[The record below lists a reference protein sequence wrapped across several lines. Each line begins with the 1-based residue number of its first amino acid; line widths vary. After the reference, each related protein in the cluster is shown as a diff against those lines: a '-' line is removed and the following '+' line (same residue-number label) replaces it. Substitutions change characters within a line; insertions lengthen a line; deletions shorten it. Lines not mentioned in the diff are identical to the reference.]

1 MTDQSREKRTLLV
14 IILTLIMF
22 IEIVIGYITHSMAL
36 FADGWHMG
44 THAFALSITFIT
56 YVLIRKLK
64 FSDKFAFG
72 TGKFST
78 LSGFASSIL
87 LGLTGIL
94 IIFESIDRIFNPLN
108 ICFNEAIIIAIIG
121 LIVNSVCIL
130 IMGGHQHHIGHKHNH
145 EHEDYNFKSA
155 YMHILADAM
164 TSVFAIS
171 ALFAGKYLG
180 WIALDP
186 IVGFLGGTVICIW
199 AYNLIKSTTAILID
213 TENKSIKNKII
224 ESLKNDIEFNEL
236 LVWNTSED
244 KVSIVGKYKT
254 ITEIKESEIETKIKT
269 ITNFDKLI
277 LAKIT

>member
-1 MTDQSREKRTLLV
+1 MV
-14 IILTLIMF
+14 V
-22 IEIVIGYITHSMAL
+22 EIVIGYVTHSMAL

-94 IIFESIDRIFNPLN
+94 IIFESINRIVNPLN

-224 ESLKNDIEFNEL
+224 ESLKNNIEFNEL

-254 ITEIKESEIETKIKT
+254 ITEIKESEIESKIKT
-269 ITNFDKLI
+269 ITEFDKI
-277 LAKIT
+277 VLAKII